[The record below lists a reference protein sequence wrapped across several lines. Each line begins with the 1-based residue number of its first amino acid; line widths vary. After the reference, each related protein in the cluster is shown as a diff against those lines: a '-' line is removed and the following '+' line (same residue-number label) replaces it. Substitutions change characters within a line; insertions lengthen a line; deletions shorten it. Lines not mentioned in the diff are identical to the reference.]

1 MPIISSLSTMDY
13 SKGFRKKPFQ
23 SIVLPAPTVNTP
35 IHIADVGGTSV
46 NWKDIVV
53 DLNAFSITATNS
65 STGGDTG
72 TAVMQD
78 QNNTFSSGEVY
89 SILLLHEPLCGSTSY
104 YTADLQVDRV
114 STNNT
119 ATSFKT
125 FGDTTNGFNPHTGT
139 SLWYQRYRGH
149 FDSNVSLA
157 NDVFVSNT
165 AASFRGGN
173 GSNYDIVVGTTSS
186 TIKGDVGGT
195 GSGSTGISTN
205 RAGSSVGY
213 YVYSESSGSST
224 QFSCKRFFLHQL
236 PGPLTLGG
244 TANQKFGMSLGMY
257 GSAMG
262 MVHIYVSRIS

>member
-13 SKGFRKKPFQ
+13 SKGFRKKAFQ
-23 SIVLPAPTVNTP
+23 TITLPAPTVNTP

-53 DLNAFSITATNS
+53 DLGTFSITATS
-65 STGGDTG
+65 SVGGNTGS
-72 TAVMQD
+72 AVMQ
-78 QNNTFSSGEVY
+78 QQQHTFSSGEVY

-125 FGDTTNGFNPHTGT
+125 FGDTTNGFNPHNGSTY
-139 SLWYQRYRGH
+139 WYQRYRGT
-149 FDSNVSLA
+149 FAYNVSLT
-157 NDVFVSNT
+157 NDMFVSNT
-165 AASFRGGN
+165 AANFRGAN

-195 GSGSTGISTN
+195 GSSSTGISTN
-205 RAGSSVGY
+205 RAGSSTGY

-244 TANQKFGMSLGMY
+244 SANQKFGMSLGMY
-257 GSAMG
+257 GAAMG
-262 MVHIYVSRIS
+262 MVRIYVSRIS